1 MSGEGRIG
9 RWLLFYGVTLGML
22 LILAALFYPAASVLR
37 GVGERSGQGPAI
49 LIPLSFLILSF
60 LVAFVKARSL
70 GRRSRWVA
78 AYGWLMGG
86 GALALVLLLFYLRQM
101 TGR

>member
-1 MSGEGRIG
+1 MPGAGGIG
-9 RWLLFYGVTLGML
+9 RWLLFYGVSLAIVL
-22 LILAALFYPAASVLR
+22 LLAALFYPAASVLR
-37 GVGERSGQGPAI
+37 EIAERSGQGPVI

-60 LVAFVKARSL
+60 LAAFVKARSL

-86 GALALVLLLFYLRQM
+86 GALALVLLLFYLRQI